1 MLISWNP
8 SANLTIASAS
18 QDCFIK
24 VWDVKNEAATMDYHL
39 GSHPFALEWNHDG
52 ELMAALSKDKKMHIY
67 DPRVPRRAVVVSAG
81 CQGQKMKWLG
91 SSG

>member
-1 MLISWNP
+1 MLLSWNP
-8 SANLTIASAS
+8 RANLTIASAS

-24 VWDVKNEAATMDYHL
+24 VWDIKNEKATMDYHL

-52 ELMAALSKDKKMHIY
+52 ELMGALSKDKKMHIY
-67 DPRVPRRAVVVSAG
+67 DPRIYKRAIVVSAG
-81 CQGQKMKWLG
+81 SQGQKMKWLG